1 MFIDQLSVV
10 AGTVPATGSMTGVAL
25 GTGAAATAVS
35 LSSIDLS
42 TARDVG
48 EGEDLFFMIHIVAA
62 VTGATSVQWDAIYA
76 TDDLLTTGVIVAGS
90 TGAIP
95 VSGNALAIGTV
106 HTIAVNPLLRYSA
119 TAESSKGARYL
130 GLRYIVIG
138 TAGAGSYCG
147 YITLNPQDGKKFYAS
162 GFTVA

>member
-35 LSSIDLS
+35 LSSIDLGI
-42 TARDVG
+42 ARDVG

-76 TDDLLTTGVIVAGS
+76 TDDVLTTGVIVGGS

-95 VSGNALAIGTV
+95 VAALTIGSV
-106 HTIAVNPLLRYSA
+106 HTIAVNPLLRYNA
-119 TAESSKGARYL
+119 TTESSKGARYL
-130 GLRYIVIG
+130 GLRYTVAG
-138 TAGAGSYCG
+138 TASAGSYCG

>member
-35 LSSIDLS
+35 LSSIDLG
-42 TARDVG
+42 TARDIG
-48 EGEDLFFMIHIVAA
+48 EGEDVFFMIHIIAA

-76 TDDLLTTGVIVAGS
+76 TDDVLTAGVIVGGS

-95 VSGNALAIGTV
+95 VAALTIGSV
-106 HTIAVNPLLRYSA
+106 HTISVNPLLRYNA
-119 TAESSKGARYL
+119 TTESSKGARYL

-138 TAGAGSYCG
+138 TASAGSYCG

-162 GFTVA
+162 GFIVA

>member
-10 AGTVPATGSMTGVAL
+10 SGTVPATGSMTGLAL
-25 GTGAAATAVS
+25 LTSAAATAVS
-35 LSSIDLS
+35 TDAIDLGI
-42 TARDVG
+42 ARDIG

-76 TDDLLTTGVIVAGS
+76 TDAALTTGVIVGGS
-90 TGAIP
+90 TGAIT
-95 VSGNALAIGTV
+95 VASGALAIGSV
-106 HTIAVNPLLRYSA
+106 HTISVNPMLRYNA
-119 TAESSKGARYL
+119 TNESSKGARYL

-138 TAGAGSYCG
+138 TASAGSYCG

>member
-10 AGTVPATGSMTGVAL
+10 AGTVPATGAMTGLSLA
-25 GTGAAATAVS
+25 TTAAATAVS
-35 LSSIDLS
+35 TDSIDLGI
-42 TARDVG
+42 ARDIG
-48 EGEDLFFMIHIVAA
+48 EGSDLYFMIHVVAA

-76 TDDLLTTGVIVAGS
+76 TDGPLTTGVIVGGS

-95 VSGNALAIGTV
+95 VASLTAGSV
-106 HTIAVNPLLRYSA
+106 HVIDLTPVLRYNA
-119 TAESSKGARYL
+119 TSESSKAARYL

-138 TAGAGSYCG
+138 TASAGSYCG

>member
-10 AGTVPATGSMTGVAL
+10 AGTVPATGSMTGLAL
-25 GTGAAATAVS
+25 LTTAAATAVS
-35 LSSIDLS
+35 TDAIDLGI
-42 TARDVG
+42 ARDIG
-48 EGEDLFFMIHIVAA
+48 EGDELFFMIHVIAA
-62 VTGATSVQWDAIYA
+62 VTTATSVQWDAIYA
-76 TDDLLTTGVIVAGS
+76 TDAALTTGVIVGGS

-95 VSGNALAIGTV
+95 IASLTAGSV
-106 HTIAVNPLLRYSA
+106 HTISVNPVLRYNA
-119 TAESSKGARYL
+119 TTESSKAARYL

-147 YITLNPQDGKKFYAS
+147 YITLTPQDGKKFYAS

>member
-10 AGTVPATGSMTGVAL
+10 AGTVPATGAMTGVAL

-35 LSSIDLS
+35 LSSIDLG

-76 TDDLLTTGVIVAGS
+76 TDDVLTTGVIVGGS

-95 VSGNALAIGTV
+95 IASLTAGSV
-106 HTIAVNPLLRYSA
+106 HTISVNPVLRYNA
-119 TAESSKGARYL
+119 TTESSKGARYL

-138 TAGAGSYCG
+138 TATAGSYCG

>member
-1 MFIDQLSVV
+1 MMIDQLSVV

-35 LSSIDLS
+35 LSSIDLG
-42 TARDVG
+42 TARDIG
-48 EGEDLFFMIHIVAA
+48 EGEDVFFMIHVIAA

-76 TDDLLTTGVIVAGS
+76 SNAALTSDVVVAGS
-90 TGAIP
+90 TGAILQA
-95 VSGNALAIGTV
+95 ALTAGSV
-106 HTIAVNPLLRYSA
+106 HTISVNPQLRYNA
-119 TAESSKGARYL
+119 TTASYNGNRYL

-138 TAGAGSYCG
+138 TASAGSYCG

>member
-1 MFIDQLSVV
+1 MMIDQLSVV

-35 LSSIDLS
+35 LSSIDLG
-42 TARDVG
+42 TARDIG
-48 EGEDLFFMIHIVAA
+48 EGEDVFFMIHIIAA

-76 TDDLLTTGVIVAGS
+76 TDDVLTAGVIVGGS

-95 VSGNALAIGTV
+95 VAALTIGSV
-106 HTIAVNPLLRYSA
+106 HTISVNPLLRYNA
-119 TAESSKGARYL
+119 TTESSKGARYL

-138 TAGAGSYCG
+138 TASAGSYCG

-162 GFTVA
+162 GFIVA